1 MENKEMELIKTIA
14 KDRIDFGFDSIYFRY
29 AELCDELALY
39 KSIVEHTDPITERK
53 HMSGRKM
60 HFYDALEQLVRAHE
74 EDKNGTNC

>member
-14 KDRIDFGFDSIYFRY
+14 KDRINFGFDSIYFRY

-53 HMSGRKM
+53 LMHRRKL
-60 HFYDALEQLVRAHE
+60 HFYETLEQLMRAHE
-74 EDKNGTNC
+74 EDKNATNC

>member
-53 HMSGRKM
+53 HMGARKM
-60 HFYDALEQLVRAHE
+60 HFYNTLEQLVHAHE
-74 EDKNGTNC
+74 EDKNGTHC

>member
-60 HFYDALEQLVRAHE
+60 HFYDALEQLLRAHE
-74 EDKNGTNC
+74 EDKNGTHR

>member
-53 HMSGRKM
+53 CMNSRKM
-60 HFYDALEQLVRAHE
+60 HFYEALEQLVRAHE
-74 EDKNGTNC
+74 EDKNGTHC

>member
-39 KSIVEHTDPITERK
+39 KSIVEQTDPITERK
-53 HMSGRKM
+53 RMDSRKM
-60 HFYDALEQLVRAHE
+60 HFYRALEQLVRAHE
-74 EDKNGTNC
+74 EDKNGTHC